1 MDSSLDELAKKKP
14 FGVNSEFENYF
25 NELDNVCTSNDN
37 YGTCELFKNMDVDES
52 VKLEMQQILT
62 TLKRSISQKNIYLRD
77 TSSLK
82 YDSCMYYKYWF
93 YLKLIKDNTGKINI
107 SRIKRAWQRKQNIIY
122 PFPHEP
128 CRFHANTM
136 EDIKILKI
144 LYDYIFFSNSA
155 RDTYNLI
162 SDIQK
167 CEYCKHLKNYLERTF
182 KKFPIECAH
191 SSSNAFCVDYNV
203 HFKQIINLDEL
214 SSLSCENDEILSQC
228 PLYSNTSKQ
237 ASEDRTS
244 DIGEGEIKISNF
256 PGDNVQFSHNIY
268 SDGSYLENKNVIGGI
283 SVLGISFVL
292 FFLYKFTSFRSL
304 ICRRTGWITKMWKNP
319 YGDKEELLL
328 RDSATNNINSGNI

>member
-1 MDSSLDELAKKKP
+1 MSQQRKYILILLLFNNSQNFLLYFISLEKYNYKISLKVYINDFFILSLFLQNP

-25 NELDNVCTSNDN
+25 NELDHVCTSNDN

-52 VKLEMQQILT
+52 VKLSMQQIFT

-136 EDIKILKI
+136 EDIKILKV
-144 LYDYIFFSNSA
+144 LQDYIFFSNSA
-155 RDTYNLI
+155 RNTYNLI

-167 CEYCKHLKNYLERTF
+167 CEYCKHLKNYLEKTF

-191 SSSNAFCVDYNV
+191 SSSNAFCMDYNV

-228 PLYSNTSKQ
+228 PLYSNIKKQ

-244 DIGEGEIKISNF
+244 EIGEGEKKYQTFQEIMYKLVIIFILTEAIQRIK
-256 PGDNVQFSHNIY
+256 
-268 SDGSYLENKNVIGGI
+268 
-283 SVLGISFVL
+283 
-292 FFLYKFTSFRSL
+292 
-304 ICRRTGWITKMWKNP
+304 M
-319 YGDKEELLL
+319 
-328 RDSATNNINSGNI
+328 